1 MSCMSK
7 FCVCIFLL
15 YMAAVLIIL
24 PMLYA
29 GLLGGKDCE
38 EYECWIN
45 FLLIMFGMFASLV
58 FLCVC
63 CCLTAFCQPSEPD
76 VANRIVFRSPD
87 DATLNINSPPDKSA
101 REIGEEW
108 ISGQPWTIEPDSQRQ
123 SKSAGNKPNPEADL
137 QRTRISVDNFA
148 KISLWTTSYI
158 LKWMIL
164 KTSAS
169 CPVVY

>member
-1 MSCMSK
+1 MSK
-7 FCVCIFLL
+7 FCVCILLL

-45 FLLIMFGMFASLV
+45 FLLIMFGMFASLA

-87 DATLNINSPPDKSA
+87 DATLINSPPDKST

-108 ISGQPWTIEPDSQRQ
+108 ISGQP
-123 SKSAGNKPNPEADL
+123 
-137 QRTRISVDNFA
+137 
-148 KISLWTTSYI
+148 
-158 LKWMIL
+158 
-164 KTSAS
+164 
-169 CPVVY
+169 

>member
-1 MSCMSK
+1 MSK

-24 PMLYA
+24 PLLYA

-45 FLLIMFGMFASLV
+45 FLWLMFGMFASLV

-108 ISGQPWTIEPDSQRQ
+108 ISGQP
-123 SKSAGNKPNPEADL
+123 
-137 QRTRISVDNFA
+137 
-148 KISLWTTSYI
+148 
-158 LKWMIL
+158 
-164 KTSAS
+164 
-169 CPVVY
+169 